1 MSHEFGGFVV
11 TGLVAVVLIGATS
24 LLMYEALRFA
34 WRFMARSRRRHGRI
48 LYALA
53 IPFVVHII
61 SIWIYGA
68 AYFVLIRYSPGLG
81 SLISVNPQE
90 HLDSFSLLTS
100 GYFSAA
106 TYTSLG
112 FGDVVPIGHM
122 RMIAGAEALNGLL
135 LIGWSVTFSFLTME
149 EFWDRPILRRRDK

>member
-1 MSHEFGGFVV
+1 MADDFQGFVI
-11 TGLVAVVLIGATS
+11 TGLIAVALIAATS

-34 WRFMARSRRRHGRI
+34 WRLMVSSRQRHGRL

-53 IPFVVHII
+53 APFFAHVVA
-61 SIWIYGA
+61 IWIYGT
-68 AYFVLIRYSPGLG
+68 AYFLLIRFFPGLG
-81 SLISVNPQE
+81 ALLSVRAEDHANP
-90 HLDSFSLLTS
+90 LSLLFY

-112 FGDVVPIGHM
+112 FGDIIPVGHM

-135 LIGWSVTFSFLTME
+135 LIGWSVTFSFLAME
-149 EFWDRPILRRRDK
+149 EFWDRPGRSRRE

>member
-1 MSHEFGGFVV
+1 MSDDFAGFVI
-11 TGLVAVVLIGATS
+11 TGLLAIVLITTTS

-34 WRFMARSRRRHGRI
+34 WRFMVVSRRRHGRI

-53 IPFVVHII
+53 APFIIHVVA
-61 SIWIYGA
+61 IWIYGA
-68 AYFVLIRYSPGLG
+68 AYFVLIRYFSGLG
-81 SLISVNPQE
+81 TLVSINAQE
-90 HLDSFSLLTS
+90 HIDAFSLLTS

-112 FGDVVPIGHM
+112 FGDIVPVGHM

-135 LIGWSVTFSFLTME
+135 LIGWLVTFSFLAME
-149 EFWDRPILRRRDK
+149 EFWERPTRRGGGP